1 VYNEAKNLFG
11 KLEKSCV
18 NKHKQA
24 IRQIE
29 LDRKERERR
38 RVFLGLHIDR
48 RPMPLRAQAHADISA
63 IFGGSREQQAG
74 RKQSPEVLANQ

>member
-1 VYNEAKNLFG
+1 MYYRAKDLLS

-18 NKHKQA
+18 RKHKQA

-38 RVFLGLHIDR
+38 RLFLGLHIDR
-48 RPMPLRAQAHADISA
+48 RPLRAQAHADISA
-63 IFGGSREQQAG
+63 IFGGSREQQTG
-74 RKQSPEVLANQ
+74 RKQSPEVLANR